1 MKDSPILILDDAL
14 SAVDAKTDEA
24 IRTRLREAAGDST
37 LILIAHRV
45 ATLMLS
51 DEIIVLEDG
60 KIIAVGS
67 HEELLKTCPAYE
79 RMVELQRLEDES
91 KE

>member
-1 MKDSPILILDDAL
+1 MF
-14 SAVDAKTDEA
+14 V
-24 IRTRLREAAGDST
+24 
-37 LILIAHRV
+37 
-45 ATLMLS
+45 
-51 DEIIVLEDG
+51 EDG